1 MSLNTHAAE
10 ENQISSGSEAYV
22 LNDEDGLGWIRGR
35 VVLVTDESA
44 EIDVRG
50 TSTIVPLNKVDPAP
64 HLAEGGHD
72 DMSNLEVLVEGAVQ
86 ENVHVRY
93 MADNIYTAV
102 GPILISVNP
111 YKKLPIY
118 GDNQMQGQTSRSTP
132 HIFHTA
138 ESAYQELQR
147 RGTNQFVLISGESG
161 AGKTEATK
169 LILRY
174 LTWRS
179 QGATR
184 VAPTSLEAKA
194 FEEAKRRSREATS
207 KNTGPARGGRD
218 RGRRRKSLMVLAASD
233 VSDQILQSN
242 PVLEAFGNAKT
253 VRNNNSSRFGKLIQ
267 IQLNA
272 SHSIVGAAITTYLLE
287 KSRVV
292 SLNDGER
299 NYHVFY
305 QMCAGASEDQRQ
317 EWQLKSQ
324 DEFRYLS
331 QGGETEID
339 SVDDASDFMILC
351 SAMDTIGIDQSEQS
365 DVFRLLAGI
374 LHIGNLTFAQ
384 VSESNE
390 IMVEDAT
397 DLQLVASL
405 LGIPL
410 AQLESAL
417 LKRTMAVCGE
427 QYALAGRVQ
436 QASDSRDALA
446 KQVYTSIFHWLVSK
460 INKNMDKSTQ
470 SKHTIGVLDLFGFEC
485 FQENSFEQL
494 CINYANEK
502 LHQHFLHHFF
512 KLEVEEYQAEGVC
525 MDAVEFVD
533 NAACIELIEERS
545 SGILSLLEEECG
557 MPQGTD
563 ANLLQKM
570 TAALKKTEGF
580 GIPRI
585 QRSDFFVEHFA
596 GAVTYK
602 MPGFVEK
609 NRDTMHPD
617 LLAVPISR
625 TACPRDGARKQEK
638 GEKHTQEKE
647 ETHRGAPLQ
656 VGVRPVGSARLTGHC
671 SRGLG
676 AGGGERCGAERWDLD
691 PGQQL
696 LIILKLGT
704 LTSCVASS
712 LTCSDEPSEFE
723 GQRGGDALAQVR
735 LLERGAPRY
744 SGLLDIIRI
753 RKFGYAIRLPFATF
767 LASYWIFDPSL
778 RGSMFRDAD
787 PRIKCSLVLRAAG
800 LQEDQQHVFIGKT
813 KIFLKSNETL
823 NELDAKRQAILSS
836 KCTAIQAFVRMT
848 RWRRAFHVVRARVI
862 FLQAQARMMIQVR
875 RMRKHNLG
883 ILNVKRKA
891 LKWISQHQA
900 RARKAREA
908 AELRQREEAR
918 RREEEAVQKTIAA
931 VCIQGYW
938 QERAARLQARRERE
952 LQEREWARA
961 EADDPE
967 GSSDSGSVS
976 DPRESSPE
984 VRQPT
989 RGAGPVA
996 KLDLSSMPMPV
1007 SSRIAYW
1014 KAGDTARTASLLSR
1028 MTPRTNERLT
1038 GMTPRT
1044 MNGELLF
1051 QMELTKRENQKM
1063 MEDLVKLQENKERVK
1078 KHLAAEGLAADL
1090 KEGEVEDLSTFQS
1103 PTSVRSAE
1111 SEEMSTVL
1119 QTMQASMQQQM
1130 KMQME
1135 MQQQMQQQMQMQMQM
1150 MERQM
1155 QDTNTIRQLQM
1166 NALTPISSPMMS
1178 PKRTG
1183 EYEVANISRQPHEH
1197 NHTSTRT
1204 PESLAKQA
1212 PAQKAPSQAPDAM
1225 SELAQNCMVC

>member
-1 MSLNTHAAE
+1 
-10 ENQISSGSEAYV
+10 
-22 LNDEDGLGWIRGR
+22 
-35 VVLVTDESA
+35 
-44 EIDVRG
+44 
-50 TSTIVPLNKVDPAP
+50 
-64 HLAEGGHD
+64 
-72 DMSNLEVLVEGAVQ
+72 
-86 ENVHVRY
+86 

-194 FEEAKRRSREATS
+194 FEEAKRRAHKKRRQPSPHSESPREGASRRASHLSTIFCRVDPFS
-207 KNTGPARGGRD
+207 NV
-218 RGRRRKSLMVLAASD
+218 SLRLRHGLQVDPFSNVPLLMRHGLQVDPFSNVPLRLRHGL
-233 VSDQILQSN
+233 QILQSN

-427 QYALAGRVQ
+427 QYAISLTVQ

-617 LLAVPISR
+617 LLAALASSDSPVLI
-625 TACPRDGARKQEK
+625 ADGARKQEK
-638 GEKHTQEKE
+638 GEKHTKRKKKP
-647 ETHRGAPLQ
+647 T
-656 VGVRPVGSARLTGHC
+656 VGHLFKSEV
-671 SRGLG
+671 
-676 AGGGERCGAERWDLD
+676 
-691 PGQQL
+691 QQL
-696 LIILKLGT
+696 LTILKLGDPHFVRC
-704 LTSCVASS
+704 LKPNLQMS
-712 LTCSDEPSEFE
+712 PSEFE
-723 GQRGGDALAQVR
+723 GS
-735 LLERGAPRY
+735 E
-744 SGLLDIIRI
+744 
-753 RKFGYAIRLPFATF
+753 
-767 LASYWIFDPSL
+767 
-778 RGSMFRDAD
+778 
-787 PRIKCSLVLRAAG
+787 
-800 LQEDQQHVFIGKT
+800 
-813 KIFLKSNETL
+813 
-823 NELDAKRQAILSS
+823 
-836 KCTAIQAFVRMT
+836 
-848 RWRRAFHVVRARVI
+848 
-862 FLQAQARMMIQVR
+862 AQARMMIQVR

-1150 MERQM
+1150 CVTARIT
-1155 QDTNTIRQLQM
+1155 DTRY
-1166 NALTPISSPMMS
+1166 
-1178 PKRTG
+1178 RT
-1183 EYEVANISRQPHEH
+1183 S
-1197 NHTSTRT
+1197 
-1204 PESLAKQA
+1204 
-1212 PAQKAPSQAPDAM
+1212 
-1225 SELAQNCMVC
+1225 

>member
-405 LGIPL
+405 LGGWIPASTLL
-410 AQLESAL
+410 ACDVSFVDSATHECVVL
-417 LKRTMAVCGE
+417 HGG
-427 QYALAGRVQ
+427 GRPPANGNRKLGGRACWQ

-617 LLAVPISR
+617 LLAALASSDSPVLI
-625 TACPRDGARKQEK
+625 ADGARKQEK
-638 GEKHTQEKE
+638 GEKHTKRKKKP
-647 ETHRGAPLQ
+647 T
-656 VGVRPVGSARLTGHC
+656 VGHLFKSEV
-671 SRGLG
+671 
-676 AGGGERCGAERWDLD
+676 
-691 PGQQL
+691 QQL
-696 LIILKLGT
+696 LTILKLGDPHFVRC
-704 LTSCVASS
+704 LKPNLQMS
-712 LTCSDEPSEFE
+712 PSEFE
-723 GQRGGDALAQVR
+723 GSEVMRQL
-735 LLERGAPRY
+735 RY

-800 LQEDQQHVFIGKT
+800 LQVSGR
-813 KIFLKSNETL
+813 
-823 NELDAKRQAILSS
+823 DAG
-836 KCTAIQAFVRMT
+836 FVPH
-848 RWRRAFHVVRARVI
+848 F
-862 FLQAQARMMIQVR
+862 
-875 RMRKHNLG
+875 
-883 ILNVKRKA
+883 
-891 LKWISQHQA
+891 
-900 RARKAREA
+900 
-908 AELRQREEAR
+908 
-918 RREEEAVQKTIAA
+918 
-931 VCIQGYW
+931 
-938 QERAARLQARRERE
+938 
-952 LQEREWARA
+952 
-961 EADDPE
+961 
-967 GSSDSGSVS
+967 S
-976 DPRESSPE
+976 DP
-984 VRQPT
+984 
-989 RGAGPVA
+989 
-996 KLDLSSMPMPV
+996 
-1007 SSRIAYW
+1007 
-1014 KAGDTARTASLLSR
+1014 
-1028 MTPRTNERLT
+1028 
-1038 GMTPRT
+1038 
-1044 MNGELLF
+1044 
-1051 QMELTKRENQKM
+1051 
-1063 MEDLVKLQENKERVK
+1063 
-1078 KHLAAEGLAADL
+1078 
-1090 KEGEVEDLSTFQS
+1090 
-1103 PTSVRSAE
+1103 
-1111 SEEMSTVL
+1111 
-1119 QTMQASMQQQM
+1119 
-1130 KMQME
+1130 
-1135 MQQQMQQQMQMQMQM
+1135 
-1150 MERQM
+1150 
-1155 QDTNTIRQLQM
+1155 
-1166 NALTPISSPMMS
+1166 
-1178 PKRTG
+1178 
-1183 EYEVANISRQPHEH
+1183 
-1197 NHTSTRT
+1197 
-1204 PESLAKQA
+1204 
-1212 PAQKAPSQAPDAM
+1212 
-1225 SELAQNCMVC
+1225 